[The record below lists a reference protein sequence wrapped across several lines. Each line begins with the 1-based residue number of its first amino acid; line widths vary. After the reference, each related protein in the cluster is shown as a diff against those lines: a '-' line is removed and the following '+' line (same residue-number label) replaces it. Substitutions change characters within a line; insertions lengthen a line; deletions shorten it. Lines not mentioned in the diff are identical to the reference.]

1 MHGRGQTLR
10 GQHLAL
16 KYAYNKRRKDY
27 RVAVVVSKKV
37 AKSAVTRNRIR
48 RRLYEIVRKNDHLI
62 STPLDVVIL
71 VYSETVATM
80 PSEKL
85 EAQITSLLQKT
96 TNQTHS

>member
-1 MHGRGQTLR
+1 
-10 GQHLAL
+10 
-16 KYAYNKRRKDY
+16 
-27 RVAVVVSKKV
+27 VVVSKKV